1 MMRRL
6 GLLLLMLGA
15 MVGGVAAA
23 SAVTADDGPA
33 HPDPTS
39 EDLEP
44 DGFPPAV
51 HALADD
57 PDGGPRWG
65 VRVYRGR
72 TGLTCA
78 NAGRVEERRFGRV
91 GAAGRHVPLPV
102 AADGACADLG
112 TDDLAFAVQ
121 RYPAR
126 PGQDERAVVFGVAT
140 DAVRDVVLRTPAGDR
155 PLRRARDGA
164 FLGVE
169 PSADVTDLALVVTT
183 GEGETRTYPL
193 DA

>member
-1 MMRRL
+1 MPRL
-6 GLLLLMLGA
+6 GLLLLMLA
-15 MVGGVAAA
+15 SMVGGVAAA
-23 SAVTADDGPA
+23 SAVTSDDAPV
-33 HPDPTS
+33 HPNPTS

-65 VRVYRGR
+65 VRVYRGT
-72 TGLTCA
+72 TGMTCA
-78 NAGRVEERRFGRV
+78 NAGRVEDGRFGRV
-91 GAAGRHVPLPV
+91 DAAGDHVPLPA

-112 TDDLAFAVQ
+112 TAGLAFAAQ

-126 PGQDERAVVFGVAT
+126 PGQAERAVVFGVAT
-140 DAVRDVVLRTPAGDR
+140 DAVREVVLRTPAGDR

-169 PSADVTDLALVVTT
+169 PSADVADLALVVTT
-183 GEGETRTYPL
+183 TEGETRTYPL
-193 DA
+193 AA